1 MSHLRERDDATG
13 NVVRAG
19 EFDAL
24 VDDMAAKGAR
34 MPRVP
39 TARRAARRK
48 PRASRRSFHSSAR
61 RSKPLSRSRT

>member
-13 NVVRAG
+13 NAVRAG

-34 MPRVP
+34 MPRVQA
-39 TARRAARRK
+39 TGGTGSVTGGTGSTGRVCERRARDARHG
-48 PRASRRSFHSSAR
+48 AIE
-61 RSKPLSRSRT
+61 